1 MTKPKRASKKKENI
15 ISNFE
20 PLEKTVSPKKVLQEL
35 ELSKNVAPMVED
47 KPIDYQQVIDKLV
60 KENQDLQL
68 QLIEQPNI
76 KLDLMEQIAVL
87 KQEMEMLKL
96 ENLKQVEFNENLK
109 NIAKGRSKHEKESE
123 YSSKLESVI
132 DLFEH
137 LSLLTVSNIEK
148 IKRTDLDNAEH
159 EYTCFTCK
167 LKGFSFK
174 IYQGEN
180 TLYEPIS
187 NPPNVEFLQNEIE
200 FENGMLPKFF
210 FNILSSI
217 N

>member
-15 ISNFE
+15 IDNFE

-35 ELSKNVAPMVED
+35 ELSKNIPPKIED
-47 KPIDYQQVIDKLV
+47 KPTDYQEIIDKLV
-60 KENQDLQL
+60 KENQDLQQ

-76 KLDLMEQIAVL
+76 KLDLMEQITVL
-87 KQEMEMLKL
+87 KQEVEMLKL
-96 ENLKQVEFNENLK
+96 ESKKQVEFNESLK
-109 NIAKGRSKHEKESE
+109 NIAKDYQQKHEKESE
-123 YSSKLESVI
+123 YSNKLESVI

-137 LSLLTVSNIEK
+137 LSLLTVTNIEK
-148 IKRTDLDNAEH
+148 IKRPDMNNQER
-159 EYTCFTCK
+159 EYNCFTC
-167 LKGFSFK
+167 FSFK
-174 IYQGEN
+174 IYQGES
-180 TLYEPIS
+180 TLYEPIA
-187 NPPNVEFLQNEIE
+187 NPPQVEFLQNEIE